1 MKYTLLILLI
11 LLIACDSKEQTEFPR
26 LNSDYVLYG
35 LMIEKYSNST
45 HTIEEE
51 MYSVINKNDMSSLKD
66 AEKYDS
72 LTVEYKLYLES
83 VFQKIL
89 ENATTNSEMDYSGD
103 LSNKSITNDLFFF
116 NDTINNYGNEFLI
129 KQEEYRLEILP
140 FVKNNQLKQ
149 RINLLLTSDEATDRN
164 GYKINYYLEYHFRD
178 IPPIAVMFYI
188 KYMQNSIVS
197 FENDYFKN
205 LALE

>member
-164 GYKINYYLEYHFRD
+164 GYKINYLEYHFRD

>member
-1 MKYTLLILLI
+1 MS
-11 LLIACDSKEQTEFPR
+11 CDSKEQNEFPR

-35 LMIEKYSNST
+35 LMIEKYSSST
-45 HTIEEE
+45 HSIEDE
-51 MYSVINKNDMSSLKD
+51 MYSVINKNDLSSLKN

-72 LTVEYKLYLES
+72 LTIDYKLYLEN

-103 LSNKSITNDLFFF
+103 LSNKSITNDLFFSK
-116 NDTINNYGNEFLI
+116 DTINDYGNEFLT
-129 KQEEYRLEILP
+129 KQEKYRLAILTL
-140 FVKNNQLKQ
+140 VENSQLKN
-149 RINLLLTSDEATDRN
+149 RIDLLLTSDDSADRN
-164 GYKINYYLEYHFRD
+164 GYKINYLEYHFRD

-197 FENDYFKN
+197 FENEYFKN

>member
-11 LLIACDSKEQTEFPR
+11 LLIACDSKDQTEFPR
-26 LNSDYVLYG
+26 INSDYVLYG

-45 HTIEEE
+45 HIIEEG

-72 LTVEYKLYLES
+72 LTIEYKLYLES

-103 LSNKSITNDLFFF
+103 LSNKSITNDLFFSK
-116 NDTINNYGNEFLI
+116 DTINDYGNEFLTN
-129 KQEEYRLEILP
+129 QEKYRLAILT
-140 FVKNNQLKQ
+140 FVENSQLKN
-149 RINLLLTSDEATDRN
+149 RINLLLTSDDSADRN
-164 GYKINYYLEYHFRD
+164 GYKINYLEYHFRD

>member
-1 MKYTLLILLI
+1 MS
-11 LLIACDSKEQTEFPR
+11 CDSKEQTEFPR

-35 LMIEKYSNST
+35 LMIEKYSSST
-45 HTIEEE
+45 HSIEDE
-51 MYSVINKNDMSSLKD
+51 MYSVINKNDLSSLKN

-72 LTVEYKLYLES
+72 LTIDYKLYLEN

-103 LSNKSITNDLFFF
+103 LSNKSITNDLFFSK
-116 NDTINNYGNEFLI
+116 DTINDYGNEFLT
-129 KQEEYRLEILP
+129 KQEKYRLAILTY
-140 FVKNNQLKQ
+140 VENSQLKN
-149 RINLLLTSDEATDRN
+149 RINLLLTSDDSSDRN
-164 GYKINYYLEYHFRD
+164 GYKINYLEYHFRD

-197 FENDYFKN
+197 FENEYFKN
-205 LALE
+205 LALEY

>member
-11 LLIACDSKEQTEFPR
+11 LLIACDSKKQPEFPR
-26 LNSDYVLYG
+26 INSDYVLYG

-45 HTIEEE
+45 HIIEEE
-51 MYSVINKNDMSSLKD
+51 MYSIINKNDMSSLKD

-103 LSNKSITNDLFFF
+103 LSNKSITNDLFFSK
-116 NDTINNYGNEFLI
+116 DTINNYGNEFLT
-129 KQEEYRLEILP
+129 KQEKYRLAILT
-140 FVKNNQLKQ
+140 FVENSQLKN
-149 RINLLLTSDEATDRN
+149 RINLLLTSDDSADRN
-164 GYKINYYLEYHFRD
+164 GYQINYLEYHFRD